1 LRARPFRSTVDAP
14 RLMATAPG
22 PYVRDPLGV
31 NLKQS
36 LYALDSTTI
45 VDRVRSRHSEE
56 QHGAYPE

>member
-1 LRARPFRSTVDAP
+1 
-14 RLMATAPG
+14 MATAPG